1 MPRVRTCTGVSRV
14 YFPSRDASVRALL
27 FALRGLG
34 VVLYERQIVLVP
46 WDFLPRFTLPYTFYP
61 RRKMRETVSFL
72 PLLLGWNLK
81 EPTGVFNRKGF
92 EFIG

>member
-46 WDFLPRFTLPYTFYP
+46 WDFLPRFTLPRLIPSTPGERCAKRLEFKGTDRSLIVY
-61 RRKMRETVSFL
+61 
-72 PLLLGWNLK
+72 
-81 EPTGVFNRKGF
+81 RKGF

>member
-27 FALRGLG
+27 FALRGLR

-46 WDFLPRFTLPYTFYP
+46 WDFLPRFTLPRLIPSTP
-61 RRKMRETVSFL
+61 AKDARNGIVRRFSV
-72 PLLLGWNLK
+72 G
-81 EPTGVFNRKGF
+81 
-92 EFIG
+92 I